1 MFIPAD
7 NMQIDENALEKIAEY
22 MKVSVGTIIAWFQL
36 NCMKDESTVDGFSKK
51 LDIVRYKI
59 DEDVRDIPVD

>member
-22 MKVSVGTIIAWFQL
+22 MKVPVGTIEIL
-36 NCMKDESTVDGFSKK
+36 NIEA
-51 LDIVRYKI
+51 RYRNI
-59 DEDVRDIPVD
+59 